1 MASELQIRETLQA
14 MKGQMTILIIT
25 HREALIAL
33 ADEVYTMHHGVL
45 IPTQSESWRAEHKAA

>member
-1 MASELQIRETLQA
+1 MASEIQIRETLQA

-33 ADEVYTMHHGVL
+33 ADSVYTMQEGMLV
-45 IPTQSESWRAEHKAA
+45 QSDAATLKLETKAA

>member
-1 MASELQIRETLQA
+1 

-33 ADEVYTMHHGVL
+33 ADEVYNMQSGVL
-45 IPTQSESWRAEHKAA
+45 IPTEHQPLKVESKAA

>member
-1 MASELQIRETLQA
+1 MASEIQIRETLQA

-33 ADEVYTMHHGVL
+33 ADEVYSMQSGILVE
-45 IPTQSESWRAEHKAA
+45 TQHDTARFERTAA

>member
-1 MASELQIRETLQA
+1 

-33 ADEVYTMHHGVL
+33 ADEVYSMQSGVL
-45 IPTQSESWRAEHKAA
+45 VETLQDTARLERTAA

>member
-33 ADEVYTMHHGVL
+33 ADEVYSMQSGVL
-45 IPTQSESWRAEHKAA
+45 VETPIDTPRFERTAA

>member
-1 MASELQIRETLQA
+1 MASEIQIRETLQA

-33 ADEVYTMHHGVL
+33 ADSVYTMQEGMLVPCDAATL
-45 IPTQSESWRAEHKAA
+45 KLETKAA